1 VPPLFIGKTMSIISK
16 PAIVYK
22 GTPAEFTLFKT
33 NLLNNHI
40 VSSNSTF
47 NSFSKWSRV
56 YLNYKSSEGNQR
68 INVVFDDSD
77 SFFKGTFSASERARD
92 SFLIDYLMIVDLDG
106 EVLKIDRNNLNVL
119 DFDIQLNIGSE
130 SEEFVLLLED
140 GDAFLLESGE
150 FLVL

>member
-1 VPPLFIGKTMSIISK
+1 MSIISK
-16 PAIVYK
+16 PAVIYK
-22 GTPAEFTLFKT
+22 GTPTEFTLFKT
-33 NLLNNHI
+33 NLLNNHL
-40 VSSNSTF
+40 VSSNSAF

-77 SFFKGTFSASERARD
+77 GFFKGTFFASERARD
-92 SFLIDYLMIVDLDG
+92 SFEIDYIMIVDLDG
-106 EVLKIDRNNLNVL
+106 EVLKIDRSNLNVL
-119 DFDIQLNIGSE
+119 NFDIQFNIGSE

-140 GDAFLLESGE
+140 ANTFLLESGE